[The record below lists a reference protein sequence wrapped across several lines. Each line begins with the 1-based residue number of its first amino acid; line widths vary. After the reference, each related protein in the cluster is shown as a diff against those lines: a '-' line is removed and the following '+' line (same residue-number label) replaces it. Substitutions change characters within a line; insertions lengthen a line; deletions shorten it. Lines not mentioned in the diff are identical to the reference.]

1 MPSAYALVPIAHT
14 LTPYPPP
21 FQAQERAQAQ
31 LAVLDTQYQAKI
43 MAEVERYQ
51 ALVPEKEL
59 LNERWDEQ
67 NGLLVDSHERV
78 IAELTE
84 DYEAKLAEEALKIEQ
99 LQVGEGGGWR
109 GYRAVPGGGRE
120 GGGG

>member
-1 MPSAYALVPIAHT
+1 M
-14 LTPYPPP
+14 
-21 FQAQERAQAQ
+21 
-31 LAVLDTQYQAKI
+31 LDTQYQAKI

-51 ALVPEKEL
+51 ALVQEKEL

-109 GYRAVPGGGRE
+109 GYLFRRQQ
-120 GGGG
+120 